1 MPRPSN
7 GVTPNNLATTVS
19 SSPVT
24 GFAELSLVVSEFVA
38 HVLWLFLLPPDFQ
51 TRSTFRRQLTISYEL
66 RDRIITEGRELP
78 RVYTDRIE
86 MFQAKTASFTSI
98 GHVRR
103 HV

>member
-38 HVLWLFLLPPDFQ
+38 HVLWLFLLPQIFKPD
-51 TRSTFRRQLTISYEL
+51 
-66 RDRIITEGRELP
+66 P
-78 RVYTDRIE
+78 RFGDN
-86 MFQAKTASFTSI
+86 
-98 GHVRR
+98 
-103 HV
+103 